1 VVSRD
6 CRRSYLMRARKR
18 YDGWIFMKR
27 KHLVVVAVVAVLLV
41 IAVWGYFGSIPYISP
56 LIHGQK
62 FLQVVGP
69 SMQPTIRVGATVS
82 YEQVPYSELKVDD
95 IIVFKRPGDN
105 ALILARIT
113 HILAEG
119 LVTKGDNNPSPYP
132 YNITATEYVGKII
145 RIDNPP

>member
-1 VVSRD
+1 MIAGAVIS
-6 CRRSYLMRARKR
+6 CARER
-18 YDGWIFMKR
+18 YDDGISMKR
-27 KHLVVVAVVAVLLV
+27 KHLAVVAVVAVLLV

-95 IIVFKRPGDN
+95 IIVFKSPGGN
-105 ALILARIT
+105 MLILARIT

-119 LVTKGDNNPSPYP
+119 LETKGDNNPSPYP

>member
-1 VVSRD
+1 
-6 CRRSYLMRARKR
+6 
-18 YDGWIFMKR
+18 MKR

-105 ALILARIT
+105 ALIIARIT

-119 LVTKGDNNPSPYP
+119 LETKGDNNPDPYP

>member
-1 VVSRD
+1 
-6 CRRSYLMRARKR
+6 MRARKR

>member
-1 VVSRD
+1 
-6 CRRSYLMRARKR
+6 
-18 YDGWIFMKR
+18 MKR
-27 KHLVVVAVVAVLLV
+27 KHLAVVAVVVVFLI

-62 FLQVVGP
+62 FLRVVGP

-82 YEQVPYSELKVDD
+82 YEEASFLELKADD

-105 ALILARIT
+105 ALIIARIT

-119 LVTKGDNNPSPYP
+119 LEVKGDNNPSSYP
-132 YNITATEYVGKII
+132 YNIMATEYVGKVV

>member
-1 VVSRD
+1 
-6 CRRSYLMRARKR
+6 
-18 YDGWIFMKR
+18 MKR
-27 KHLVVVAVVAVLLV
+27 KHLIVVAAVVILLV

-62 FLQVVGP
+62 FLRVAGP

-82 YEQVPYSELKVDD
+82 YEEAAFSELTVDD

-113 HILAEG
+113 RILAEG
-119 LVTKGDNNPSPYP
+119 LEVKGDNNPSPYP

>member
-1 VVSRD
+1 
-6 CRRSYLMRARKR
+6 
-18 YDGWIFMKR
+18 MKR
-27 KHLVVVAVVAVLLV
+27 KHLVVVAVVVVFLV

-62 FLQVVGP
+62 FLRVVGP

-82 YEQVPYSELKVDD
+82 YEEASFSELTVDD

-105 ALILARIT
+105 ALIIARIT

-119 LVTKGDNNPSPYP
+119 LEVKGDNNPSPYP
-132 YNITATEYVGKII
+132 YNITATEYVGKVV

>member
-1 VVSRD
+1 
-6 CRRSYLMRARKR
+6 
-18 YDGWIFMKR
+18 MKR
-27 KHLVVVAVVAVLLV
+27 KHLIVVAVVVVFLI

-62 FLQVVGP
+62 FLRVVGP

-82 YEQVPYSELKVDD
+82 YEEASFLELTVDD

-105 ALILARIT
+105 ALIIARIT
-113 HILAEG
+113 RILAEG
-119 LVTKGDNNPSPYP
+119 LEVKGDNNPSPYP
-132 YNITATEYVGKII
+132 YNITATEYVGKVV

>member
-1 VVSRD
+1 MVSRD
-6 CRRSYLMRARKR
+6 CRCSYLIRARER
-18 YDGWIFMKR
+18 YDDWISMKR
-27 KHLVVVAVVAVLLV
+27 KHLIVVAVVVVLLV

-82 YEQVPYSELKVDD
+82 YEQVPFSQLKVDD

-105 ALILARIT
+105 ALIIARIT

-119 LVTKGDNNPSPYP
+119 LEVKGDNNPSPYP

>member
-1 VVSRD
+1 
-6 CRRSYLMRARKR
+6 MRARER
-18 YDGWIFMKR
+18 YDDGISMKR
-27 KHLVVVAVVAVLLV
+27 EHLVVVAVVAVLLV

-105 ALILARIT
+105 ALIIARIT

-132 YNITATEYVGKII
+132 YNITATEYVGKIV

>member
-1 VVSRD
+1 
-6 CRRSYLMRARKR
+6 MRARER
-18 YDGWIFMKR
+18 YDGWISMKR
-27 KHLVVVAVVAVLLV
+27 KHLIVVAVVVVFLI

-62 FLQVVGP
+62 FLRVVGP

-82 YEQVPYSELKVDD
+82 YEEASFLELKVDD

-105 ALILARIT
+105 ALIIARIT

-119 LVTKGDNNPSPYP
+119 LEVKGDNNPSPYP
-132 YNITATEYVGKII
+132 YNITATEYVGKVV